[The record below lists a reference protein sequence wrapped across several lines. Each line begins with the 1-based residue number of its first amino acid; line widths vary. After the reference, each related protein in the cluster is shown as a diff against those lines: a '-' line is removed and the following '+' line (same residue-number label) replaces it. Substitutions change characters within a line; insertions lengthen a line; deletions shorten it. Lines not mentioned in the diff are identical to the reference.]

1 MIARLLRFVRFSHTI
16 FALPFALGS
25 MLVAAHGWPSWQ
37 ISALIVI
44 AMVFA
49 RTAAMT
55 FNRLADWQIDQRN
68 PRTVERHRL
77 VSRSAA
83 IGLLVITSAAF
94 VFTTKWI
101 NPLCFALSPVALII
115 VFFYSL
121 TKRFTSLSHFFLG
134 LALSVS
140 PVGAWLAV
148 TGSFALAPLVLAL
161 AVLLWVAGFDVIYA
175 TQDHEFDRSVGLRS
189 LVVRRGIPR
198 ALRCAQALHW
208 IMLAVLMAFG
218 WLAHLG
224 TAFYVSLILIAAAV
238 VYEHRSAAR
247 LDVMGINRAF
257 FMSNARRGTG
267 LRARNLCRSGDR
279 LVKLAVTPTLTADLR
294 QPLRDCTHV
303 AVSAQ
308 PDEMFR
314 KFLLWLH
321 LVAGFAA
328 AIVLVLLGV
337 TGAVMVFEA
346 PLDHA
351 LKMQSSI
358 ASRPKA
364 RRLGW
369 MNWSRRSSRAV
380 PVRGRFRSGCRRRK
394 TTRRL

>member
-37 ISALIVI
+37 IFGLIVI

-55 FNRLADWQIDQRN
+55 FNRLADWHIDQRN

-77 VSRSAA
+77 VSHSAA
-83 IGLLVITSAAF
+83 IALLFITSAAF

-101 NPLCFALSPVALII
+101 NPLCFALSPVALLI

-148 TGSFALAPLVLAL
+148 TGRFALPPLVLAL

-175 TQDHEFDRSVGLRS
+175 TQDHEFDRAEGLRS
-189 LVVRRGIPR
+189 LVVRLGVPR
-198 ALRCAQALHW
+198 ALRWAQALHW
-208 IMLAVLMAFG
+208 IMLAVLVVFG

-224 TAFYVSLILIAAAV
+224 LAFYIGLVLIAGAV
-238 VYEHRSAAR
+238 LFEHRSAAR
-247 LDVMGINRAF
+247 LDVAGINRAF
-257 FMSNARRGTG
+257 FTSNAVVG
-267 LRARNLCRSGDR
+267 L
-279 LVKLAVTPTLTADLR
+279 V
-294 QPLRDCTHV
+294 
-303 AVSAQ
+303 
-308 PDEMFR
+308 F
-314 KFLLWLH
+314 
-321 LVAGFAA
+321 
-328 AIVLVLLGV
+328 VLGLFVDQVLL
-337 TGAVMVFEA
+337 
-346 PLDHA
+346 L
-351 LKMQSSI
+351 
-358 ASRPKA
+358 R
-364 RRLGW
+364 
-369 MNWSRRSSRAV
+369 
-380 PVRGRFRSGCRRRK
+380 
-394 TTRRL
+394 